1 MTLEIKKTFANRVF
15 MYSDKK
21 YDNKVFEVKNTMPR
35 KNKKLKI
42 TDDTIVSSE
51 LVWIYRDRNSI
62 RYIEVLER
70 MIGSYQ
76 LTKRQKEAMNYAIT
90 SVRMIERMK
99 PLIKDLG
106 LIMKE

>member
-1 MTLEIKKTFANRVF
+1 M
-15 MYSDKK
+15 
-21 YDNKVFEVKNTMPR
+21 
-35 KNKKLKI
+35 KI
-42 TDDTIVSSE
+42 
-51 LVWIYRDRNSI
+51 YFP
-62 RYIEVLER
+62 
-70 MIGSYQ
+70 GYQ

>member
-35 KNKKLKI
+35 KNKRLKI

-51 LVWIYRDRNSI
+51 FLYDEEELQYG
-62 RYIEVLER
+62 YIEVLER

-76 LTKRQKEAMNYAIT
+76 LTKGQKEAMNYAIT

>member
-42 TDDTIVSSE
+42 TDDIV
-51 LVWIYRDRNSI
+51 
-62 RYIEVLER
+62 
-70 MIGSYQ
+70 SYQ
-76 LTKRQKEAMNYAIT
+76 LTIRQKEAMNYDIK

>member
-1 MTLEIKKTFANRVF
+1 
-15 MYSDKK
+15 
-21 YDNKVFEVKNTMPR
+21 
-35 KNKKLKI
+35 
-42 TDDTIVSSE
+42 
-51 LVWIYRDRNSI
+51 
-62 RYIEVLER
+62 

-90 SVRMIERMK
+90 SVRMIERLQ

>member
-1 MTLEIKKTFANRVF
+1 

-51 LVWIYRDRNSI
+51 FLYDEELQYG
-62 RYIEVLER
+62 YIEVFQKELTWY
-70 MIGSYQ
+70 YQ

-90 SVRMIERMK
+90 SVRMIEKQIK
-99 PLIKDLG
+99 PLI
-106 LIMKE
+106 

>member
-1 MTLEIKKTFANRVF
+1 MQ
-15 MYSDKK
+15 YG
-21 YDNKVFEVKNTMPR
+21 
-35 KNKKLKI
+35 
-42 TDDTIVSSE
+42 
-51 LVWIYRDRNSI
+51 
-62 RYIEVLER
+62 YIEVLER

-76 LTKRQKEAMNYAIT
+76 LTKRQKEPMNYAIT

>member
-1 MTLEIKKTFANRVF
+1 MAVYLDFNA
-15 MYSDKK
+15 
-21 YDNKVFEVKNTMPR
+21 
-35 KNKKLKI
+35 
-42 TDDTIVSSE
+42 SSPVDE
-51 LVWIYRDRNSI
+51 R
-62 RYIEVLER
+62 VLER
-70 MIGSYQ
+70 MIDSYQ

>member
-1 MTLEIKKTFANRVF
+1 M
-15 MYSDKK
+15 
-21 YDNKVFEVKNTMPR
+21 
-35 KNKKLKI
+35 
-42 TDDTIVSSE
+42 
-51 LVWIYRDRNSI
+51 WIWKREQLQYG
-62 RYIEVLER
+62 YIEVLER

-76 LTKRQKEAMNYAIT
+76 LTKRQKEPMNYAIT

>member
-42 TDDTIVSSE
+42 ICYK
-51 LVWIYRDRNSI
+51 LRISI
-62 RYIEVLER
+62 
-70 MIGSYQ
+70 
-76 LTKRQKEAMNYAIT
+76 
-90 SVRMIERMK
+90 
-99 PLIKDLG
+99 
-106 LIMKE
+106 

>member
-1 MTLEIKKTFANRVF
+1 LPIG
-15 MYSDKK
+15 YLCILI
-21 YDNKVFEVKNTMPR
+21 KNTII
-35 KNKKLKI
+35 K
-42 TDDTIVSSE
+42 
-51 LVWIYRDRNSI
+51 YG
-62 RYIEVLER
+62 YIEVLER